1 MVAAA
6 VFFLHHSARD
16 TPCPPPPSYWCRQ
29 TERDRKQ
36 SDYTARVNLRAE
48 LMTRHINAKLDA
60 LISSS
65 WRRLLES
72 QVRPIAS
79 VLAI

>member
-1 MVAAA
+1 MTHLTRLRV
-6 VFFLHHSARD
+6 VIPHSLSPQQA
-16 TPCPPPPSYWCRQ
+16 
-29 TERDRKQ
+29 ERDRKQ

-60 LISSS
+60 LMSSS

-72 QVRPIAS
+72 QVSLP
-79 VLAI
+79 VLA